1 MTVVDRR
8 AVRVLLDRRH
18 FRELVAGKATRWVDP
33 DSPAISIELVL
44 IDPSLP
50 ELVRAL
56 ADATATENQL
66 HLPPDPPEAVELHR
80 PPRNRK
86 SQR

>member
-33 DSPAISIELVL
+33 DSPAISIELAL

-56 ADATATENQL
+56 ADATTPAGQKVP
-66 HLPPDPPEAVELHR
+66 PPDPPEADELHLRYR
-80 PPRNRK
+80 PRRPRK
-86 SQR
+86 